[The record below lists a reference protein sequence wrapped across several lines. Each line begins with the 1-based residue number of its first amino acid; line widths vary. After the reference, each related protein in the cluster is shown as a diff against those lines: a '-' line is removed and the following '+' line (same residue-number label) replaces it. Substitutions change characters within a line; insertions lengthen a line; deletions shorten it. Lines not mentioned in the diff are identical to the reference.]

1 VTSFP
6 APAPRALPMAPLPLM
21 ATPTSLL
28 STERHPCRLH
38 VKVRW
43 VCGLGWGAH
52 LLSTA
57 VIRAHLHCR
66 AHARTPVPIRLRM
79 QLRTHVH
86 TINNTHALALCF
98 VTQVM
103 SARSFPPG
111 DFGSLGTK
119 KGYVRLTCF
128 TQTAQ

>member
-1 VTSFP
+1 
-6 APAPRALPMAPLPLM
+6 M
-21 ATPTSLL
+21 
-28 STERHPCRLH
+28 
-38 VKVRW
+38 
-43 VCGLGWGAH
+43 CGLGWGAH

-57 VIRAHLHCR
+57 FTQQTYILGH
-66 AHARTPVPIRLRM
+66 
-79 QLRTHVH
+79 THVH
-86 TINNTHALALCF
+86 QYPYVCECSFAHTCTQSTTRTLSLSLLS
-98 VTQVM
+98 QVM

>member
-1 VTSFP
+1 
-6 APAPRALPMAPLPLM
+6 
-21 ATPTSLL
+21 
-28 STERHPCRLH
+28 
-38 VKVRW
+38 
-43 VCGLGWGAH
+43 
-52 LLSTA
+52 
-57 VIRAHLHCR
+57 
-66 AHARTPVPIRLRM
+66 M

-86 TINNTHALALCF
+86 TINNAYALALF
-98 VTQVM
+98 LSQVM